1 MQLALAITDLISESV
16 EGWSSNGDTWK
27 CSKWGAEWK
36 NLRGRGD
43 NELLVVMCAETIEM
57 RGRRK
62 NYNTKFQN
70 SQAHCCCSVNGVVVQ
85 NSTHNHACT
94 TSGRQCCINVCN

>member
-43 NELLVVMCAETIEM
+43 NELLVVMCAEK
-57 RGRRK
+57 R
-62 NYNTKFQN
+62 
-70 SQAHCCCSVNGVVVQ
+70 
-85 NSTHNHACT
+85 
-94 TSGRQCCINVCN
+94 